1 MAWNALAKSS
11 KKKTPATAHDHVHA
25 PDAACCNAHTGCTHN
40 HAPAPAADG
49 GHEHVHG
56 EHCGHD
62 HHHPGHAHDH
72 THEQACCG
80 HDHSHGPKHIY
91 VYSPSGA
98 VRDKAAFKRAIKRLE
113 GMGHNVEVDADALSS
128 HQRFAG
134 EDAARLAAIHRAAA
148 SGADVALISRGGYG
162 LTRILPGIDY
172 AAVAKSI
179 AGGTR
184 FVGLSDFTA
193 FQNAVLAQTGA
204 TTWAGPALMADFG
217 QKDEVDDIMLDCFE
231 DLIYGLGEGAGWR
244 MPKQPA
250 GAVPDDFYIEG
261 GATLWGS
268 NLAVLVSM
276 LGTPY
281 FPQVEGGILFLEDVG
296 EHPYKIERMLTQL
309 LHAGVLA
316 KQKAIVLGQFTDFKL
331 TPHDKGYKLQS
342 VIDWLRTQL
351 TIPVLQ
357 GLPYGHVSTKV
368 MLPVGAQV
376 SLSVEG
382 RDALIYWG
390 HTH

>member
-1 MAWNALAKSS
+1 MANST
-11 KKKTPATAHDHVHA
+11 KKTSSAAVQDHAPMHPVHSGCQHNHDHAAHDCGHSHVH
-25 PDAACCNAHTGCTHN
+25 DAHCSHDHD
-40 HAPAPAADG
+40 HA
-49 GHEHVHG
+49 HG
-56 EHCGHD
+56 E
-62 HHHPGHAHDH
+62 
-72 THEQACCG
+72 ACCG

-91 VYSPSGA
+91 VYSPAGA
-98 VRDKAAFKRAIKRLE
+98 VRDKAAFKRAVKRLE
-113 GMGHNVEVDADALSS
+113 GMGHQVEIDGDALSS

-134 EDAARLAAIHRAAA
+134 DDATRIAAIHRAAV

-172 AAVAKSI
+172 AAVTTAIES
-179 AGGTR
+179 GTR

-193 FQNAVLAQTGA
+193 FQNALLAQTGA
-204 TTWAGPALMADFG
+204 TSWAGPALIADFG

-231 DLIYGLGEGAGWR
+231 DLICGHGEGAGWR

-250 GAVPDDFYIEG
+250 GAVPEDFYIEG

-268 NLAVLVSM
+268 NLAVLVSL

-309 LHAGVLA
+309 LHAGVLG
-316 KQKAIVLGQFTDFKL
+316 KQKAIVFGQFTEIKL
-331 TPHDKGYKLQS
+331 SPHDKGFKLQS

-357 GLPYGHVSTKV
+357 GLPFGHVATKV
-368 MLPVGAQV
+368 LLPVGAQV

>member
-1 MAWNALAKSS
+1 MAHST
-11 KKKTPATAHDHVHA
+11 KKNTPATPAHDHDHD
-25 PDAACCNAHTGCTHN
+25 PACC
-40 HAPAPAADG
+40 G
-49 GHEHVHG
+49 GQAG
-56 EHCGHD
+56 CGHD
-62 HHHPGHAHDH
+62 HAEAHAHGAQCDH
-72 THEQACCG
+72 DHHHHAPGEDCCG
-80 HDHSHGPKHIY
+80 HNHSHGPKHIY

-98 VRDKAAFKRAIKRLE
+98 VRDKAAFRRAIKRLQAQ
-113 GMGHNVEVDADALSS
+113 GHEVEVDTDALSS
-128 HQRFAG
+128 HLRFAG
-134 EDAARLAAIHRAAA
+134 DDATRIAAIHRAAA

-172 AAVAKSI
+172 AAVAQGI
-179 AGGTR
+179 ARGTQ

-193 FQNAVLAQTGA
+193 FQNALLAQTGS
-204 TTWAGPALMADFG
+204 TTWAGPALIADFG
-217 QKDEVDDIMLDCFE
+217 PKDGVDDILQDCFD
-231 DLIYGLGEGAGWR
+231 DLLYGHGEGAGWR

-250 GAVPDDFYIEG
+250 GAVPEDFYVDG

-268 NLAVLVSM
+268 NLAVLVSL

-281 FPQVEGGILFLEDVG
+281 FPQVQGGILFLEDVG

-316 KQKAIVLGQFTDFKL
+316 QQKAIVFGQFTEFKL

-342 VIDWLRTQL
+342 VIDWLRSQL
-351 TIPVLQ
+351 RIPVLQ
-357 GLPYGHVSTKV
+357 GLPYGHVATKV
-368 MLPVGAQV
+368 LLPVGAPV